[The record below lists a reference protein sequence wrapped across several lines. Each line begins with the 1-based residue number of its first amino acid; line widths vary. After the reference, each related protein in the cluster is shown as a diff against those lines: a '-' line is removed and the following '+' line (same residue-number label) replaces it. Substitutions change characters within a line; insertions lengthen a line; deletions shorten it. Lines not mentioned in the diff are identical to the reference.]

1 MELRE
6 RMDIES
12 GSDDVKW
19 NQLRWL
25 GHVLQKDD
33 GDWVKKGMGYIY
45 IQYNIYCIYIY
56 IRRCERERK
65 VEVDVKSGG
74 GEG

>member
-45 IQYNIYCIYIY
+45 IYSIIYTVYIY
-56 IRRCERERK
+56 I
-65 VEVDVKSGG
+65 S
-74 GEG
+74 EGVRGRGRLRSM